1 MLTFV
6 PSGTL
11 LEATQRPFLLGSP
24 CSLSS
29 HIEPCWRLPSVL
41 SCWAAH
47 AHCRPMSNPA
57 PMAAVSDGH
66 VAKTRRQL
74 TLPFGSSSTTC
85 VPLRRRC
92 RRSALLSDAR
102 SSPSLSRRPFVTHSS
117 SLFLPARPS
126 SPSRLARQPPP
137 PGGEG
142 GSSPLWLCVSS
153 VPGGRQSARVFA
165 IGVILDPLLVASF
178 YHFWQ
183 QALGERAKR
192 VVQKWSNVAPKVGPG
207 RPGRPGLFLL
217 EVSL

>member
-1 MLTFV
+1 MATDSSPPPPPV
-6 PSGTL
+6 PPV
-11 LEATQRPFLLGSP
+11 PFPLSP
-24 CSLSS
+24 
-29 HIEPCWRLPSVL
+29 LPSALHHSSPPPLLAPYLVPYGDRRPVGRRGVL
-41 SCWAAH
+41 TRF
-47 AHCRPMSNPA
+47 CR
-57 PMAAVSDGH
+57 
-66 VAKTRRQL
+66 TL
-74 TLPFGSSSTTC
+74 LPFGSSSTTC

-165 IGVILDPLLVASF
+165 IGVILDPILVGSF
-178 YHFWQ
+178 
-183 QALGERAKR
+183 
-192 VVQKWSNVAPKVGPG
+192 S
-207 RPGRPGLFLL
+207 
-217 EVSL
+217 